1 MQKHRGDEREVDWTR
16 CVKWEMRRHSW
27 QRRLRNTM
35 CQCHRHNRI
44 REHEC
49 LGVRAKRYL
58 VEKYYHVYSD
68 EPPRYPG
75 KTSSRPCIVL
85 DRNHVFFPLNTI
97 LCLIHRPLLIVANLV
112 RKYESTRNGY
122 GASSKRMC
130 MLSLRNS

>member
-1 MQKHRGDEREVDWTR
+1 MRDVPHPVFYIVTKDVEEEHIAANVQPTSMQKHRGDEREVDWTR

-68 EPPRYPG
+68 EPPCY
-75 KTSSRPCIVL
+75 
-85 DRNHVFFPLNTI
+85 
-97 LCLIHRPLLIVANLV
+97 
-112 RKYESTRNGY
+112 
-122 GASSKRMC
+122 
-130 MLSLRNS
+130 